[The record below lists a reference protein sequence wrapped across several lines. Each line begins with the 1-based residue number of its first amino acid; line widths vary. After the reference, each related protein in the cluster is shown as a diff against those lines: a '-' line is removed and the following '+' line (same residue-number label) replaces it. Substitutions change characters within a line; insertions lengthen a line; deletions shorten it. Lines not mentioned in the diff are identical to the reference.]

1 MILLYRF
8 MKKSVLS
15 KHPRNNTFFGK
26 DVMRGKVRD
35 YLLRTR
41 QGARFRHFMGS
52 EREVKLFT
60 NNSLWAKPLN
70 YYQIFAREKT

>member
-1 MILLYRF
+1 
-8 MKKSVLS
+8 MKQPVLS

-35 YLLRTR
+35 YLLRAR
-41 QGARFRHFMGS
+41 QGARFCLFRGS
-52 EREVKLFT
+52 EREVRLFT

>member
-1 MILLYRF
+1 MEQPIP
-8 MKKSVLS
+8 S

-26 DVMRGKVRD
+26 DVMRGKVCD
-35 YLLRTR
+35 YLLRAR
-41 QGARFRHFMGS
+41 QGARFRHFRGS
-52 EREVKLFT
+52 KREVRLFT